1 MDGHFVDNLSFGAP
15 VVDDIDTKLKIDV
28 HLMVENPA
36 DRVEEFL
43 KAGAQHITF
52 HAEAVKNSDQ
62 RKALIEAIKA
72 GGATAG
78 IAINPETDLS
88 EIDDCVDQVD
98 LLLVMSVHPGFGGQE
113 FIDDVLDKVR
123 EARSKRPE
131 LMIQMDG
138 GVDDKTA
145 PKCIEA
151 GANNLVSG
159 SFIFGSENREQAIV
173 SLRG

>member
-1 MDGHFVDNLSFGAP
+1 
-15 VVDDIDTKLKIDV
+15 
-28 HLMVENPA
+28 
-36 DRVEEFL
+36 
-43 KAGAQHITF
+43 
-52 HAEAVKNSDQ
+52 
-62 RKALIEAIKA
+62 
-72 GGATAG
+72 
-78 IAINPETDLS
+78 
-88 EIDDCVDQVD
+88 
-98 LLLVMSVHPGFGGQE
+98 
-113 FIDDVLDKVR
+113 LDKVR

-138 GVDDKTA
+138 GVDAKTA